1 MNTRLIRPLAAL
13 IIAAGIAAP
22 ASAASP
28 EQDTKPVKFGKT
40 ATFEHESGWFSI
52 DVPTAWTSKDTSKEG
67 DEAIVTFS
75 DPTGNAAIV
84 VDVFSVDKP
93 YDTDDLSALV
103 SNFIKSKFK
112 TYKKFSLGKP
122 DVKNDTLVGVYFKY
136 EQPLGKLNIMM
147 NGDSFVQIHDDKKI
161 ALVTYLIP
169 AEQYKTA
176 EKSAYAVLNS
186 LQVNADA
193 EWASSSS
200 STGGDIETIGDLT
213 DYEHPK
219 KVFSISIPED
229 WEVTDNTKAGTV
241 SVIFAN
247 PNGYSFVMV
256 EAFKN
261 SKGTMNAKT
270 LASTLEDYVDDA
282 IGKNVTEY
290 EGNDVKSVNANSA
303 SKSFNFVIEA
313 QDGTQTKMTGIVY
326 IDQVGTT
333 LSFLRAVIP
342 TDSITA
348 NVEKLN
354 EIGDSFKVSKTAKF

>member
-28 EQDTKPVKFGKT
+28 GQDTKPVKFGKT
-40 ATFEHESGWFSI
+40 ATYEHASNWFSI
-52 DVPTAWTSKDTSKEG
+52 DVPTAWSAKDTSKKGE
-67 DEAIVTFS
+67 EAIVTFS

-84 VDVFSVDKP
+84 VDVFPVDKP
-93 YDTDDLSALV
+93 YDQGDLSTLL

-122 DVKNDTLVGVYFKY
+122 DGKSDTLVALYFKY

-147 NGDSFVQIHDDKKI
+147 NGDSFIEIHDGKMI

-186 LQVNADA
+186 LKVNPDA
-193 EWASSSS
+193 LES
-200 STGGDIETIGDLT
+200 STPAAGDVETIGALT
-213 DYEHPK
+213 EYEHPK
-219 KVFSISIPED
+219 KVFSLMIPED
-229 WEVTDNTKAGTV
+229 WEITDNTKAGTV

-261 SKGTMNAKT
+261 SKGTLKAKD
-270 LASTLEDYVDDA
+270 LAKALGDYVDDA
-282 IGKNVTEY
+282 IGKNVSEY
-290 EGNDVKSVNANSA
+290 EGNDVKAVNANSA

-333 LSFLRAVIP
+333 LSFLRAVLP

-354 EIGDSFKVSKTAKF
+354 EIGDSFRVSKTAKF